1 MRAVV
6 AVATAGLMAVSGAT
20 VATTAGSGA
29 ALAADAAP
37 GAVSIAFGACQDE
50 ALIGAG
56 AECGFLS
63 VPLDWSK
70 PKGEKIKVAVSRVK
84 ATEKR
89 QGVML
94 VNPGGPGGSGLVFPA
109 ILPQA
114 VPNNVG
120 LQYDWIGFDPRG
132 VGASQP
138 AVSCIPDYAAGPRP
152 AYIPESRTSR
162 SPNELEWLARTKR
175 FAKAC
180 ADNNGPIIEHMRTI
194 DTIKDMD
201 ALRVALGEKQINFF
215 GFSYGT
221 FLGQTYATRY
231 PDKIRRLVL
240 SGSVEPTYGG
250 YGDGGKAQTEA
261 FQVVLDEF
269 FTWIANRNAT
279 YAAGAT
285 QAEVKATYND
295 MITEL
300 TKAPVGTV
308 GSSELADV
316 FITGAYSENLWV
328 PIAAAFADAVAGDF
342 AFLERVNT
350 ILNDPTNDNAYAA
363 FNTTLC
369 SDGKFPRSYSKVRN
383 DGFELAKTAP
393 TSTWGSFWF
402 SQPCT
407 FWPVPAGST
416 PEVDGSKVKIPI
428 LMVQQTL
435 DGATPYAGALA
446 VRKEFPTAVLLAE
459 VGATTHSSVFD
470 GNACIDDTIAAYL
483 LDGSLPTRVS
493 GEASDK
499 ECDRIPFPEPSIVDR
514 GLPQGLLGSFV
525 GAPEPLESLLNGIP
539 VSWRR

>member
-1 MRAVV
+1 MRNVV
-6 AVATAGLMAVSGAT
+6 AVATAGLKAVSGVT
-20 VATTAGSGA
+20 VAATTGGA
-29 ALAADAAP
+29 ALAAEAAP
-37 GAVSIAFGACQDE
+37 GAVSIDFGPCTDE
-50 ALIGAG
+50 TLSGVG

-70 PKGEKIKVAVSRVK
+70 PRGEQIKVAVSRVK

-120 LQYDWIGFDPRG
+120 RQYDWIGFDPRG
-132 VGASQP
+132 VGASSP
-138 AVSCIPDYAAGPRP
+138 RVSCIPDYAAGPRP
-152 AYIPESRTSR
+152 AYTPKSIGVRA
-162 SPNELEWLARTKR
+162 PNELAWLARTKR

-250 YGDGGKAQTEA
+250 YGDGGRSQTEA
-261 FQVVLDEF
+261 FQIVLDEF
-269 FTWIANRNAT
+269 FTWIADRNAT
-279 YAAGAT
+279 YMTGAT
-285 QAEVKATYND
+285 QSEVKATYAD
-295 MITEL
+295 LIEAL
-300 TKAPVGTV
+300 TKEPVGAI
-308 GSSELADV
+308 GPSELADV
-316 FITGAYSENLWV
+316 FLTGAYSENLWV

-342 AFLERVNT
+342 AFLDRVNT
-350 ILNDPTNDNAYAA
+350 ILNDPTDDNSYAA

-369 SDGKFPRSYSKVRN
+369 SDGKFPRSYDKVRN
-383 DGFELAKTAP
+383 DAFDLAKTAP

-402 SQPCT
+402 SAPCT

-416 PEVDGSKVKIPI
+416 PAVQGSKVKIPI

-435 DGATPYAGALA
+435 DGATPYSGALA

-470 GNACIDDTIAAYL
+470 GNACIDNVIADYL
-483 LDGSLPTRVS
+483 LDGSLPQRKAGQVS
-493 GEASDK
+493 DF
-499 ECDRIPFPEPSIVDR
+499 ECDRKPFPEPSVVER
-514 GLPQGLLGSFV
+514 SLPQGLLGSFI
-525 GAPEPLESLLNGIP
+525 GAPEPFESLLNGIP
-539 VSWRR
+539 VMWRR